1 MKKIFLL
8 LTLFICT
15 QSFAQNRNYQKI
27 KNEVIAM
34 PLPDSRDDLFT
45 FANFIVSNIYGSGW
59 DHEDEK
65 DYLNDFSDVCL
76 NKLKQCNIKFKVL
89 GAQFESKYL
98 EKEIRTLKRK
108 RFFEKYGMIVFG
120 VIFFAVIIYL
130 NLLVGNFDD
139 F

>member
-1 MKKIFLL
+1 ML
-8 LTLFICT
+8 
-15 QSFAQNRNYQKI
+15 
-27 KNEVIAM
+27 
-34 PLPDSRDDLFT
+34 D
-45 FANFIVSNIYGSGW
+45 
-59 DHEDEK
+59 
-65 DYLNDFSDVCL
+65 
-76 NKLKQCNIKFKVL
+76 IKFKVL